1 MIVSKKQPLSREY
14 AKPLAEILFITSE
27 GVVCNSPIDGG
38 LEGTE
43 EEDLVI

>member
-1 MIVSKKQPLSREY
+1 MKVSKKQSNHLEY
-14 AKPLAEILFITSE
+14 LKPLAEELYITSE
-27 GVVCNSPIDGG
+27 DVVCNSPIDGG